1 MEERKS
7 KVKVRSSK
15 KNKEHKACQK
25 MTVIYIIFMIT
36 DKYYWLRPDLKLFS
50 DQFVIQICNQRYSLL
65 GPHIFP
71 FKSTVYITVCT
82 EISVLLMFV

>member
-1 MEERKS
+1 M
-7 KVKVRSSK
+7 KVRNSK

-36 DKYYWLRPDLKLFS
+36 DKYYWLRPSLKLFS
-50 DQFVIQICNQRYSLL
+50 DQFVIQIFHQRYSLL

-71 FKSTVYITVCT
+71 VYITVCE